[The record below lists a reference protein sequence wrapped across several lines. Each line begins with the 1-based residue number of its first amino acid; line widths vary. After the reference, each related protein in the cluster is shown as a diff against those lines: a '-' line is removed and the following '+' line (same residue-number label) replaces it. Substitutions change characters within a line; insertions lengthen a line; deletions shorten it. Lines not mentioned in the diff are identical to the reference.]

1 MMLSVTRHSSKP
13 VKFWLFE
20 NYLSPTFKASAAVM
34 AAEYGFSV
42 GYVTYKWPQ
51 WLTQQTQQQ
60 RIIWGY
66 KILFLDV
73 LFPLNV
79 KKVRNCGFYQLCKM

>member
-1 MMLSVTRHSSKP
+1 MQFLVLTMQ
-13 VKFWLFE
+13 
-20 NYLSPTFKASAAVM
+20 
-34 AAEYGFSV
+34 V

-79 KKVRNCGFYQLCKM
+79 KKVGTASNCIPHVVLALLQSLVSVCLFRWL